1 MNAWSW
7 KLSED
12 QNEDSL
18 IKIFSILFES
28 CSTFS
33 VIQYPTL
40 FTTVPRATTTSHSPL
55 NFLPPC
61 CMPIH
66 SFSLN
71 FSLSLS
77 LPPTL
82 LALINSSLGSRRFLA
97 SKKLATNFS
106 SKWKKF
112 RAEGVEWNH
121 VFFLRFLTCSVQRNR
136 IQ

>member
-66 SFSLN
+66 FFSLN

-77 LPPTL
+77 LSP
-82 LALINSSLGSRRFLA
+82 SLPSRSDKFKLRFSTFSGVEKTGDKFFIEMEEISRRRRWM
-97 SKKLATNFS
+97 KP
-106 SKWKKF
+106 
-112 RAEGVEWNH
+112 R
-121 VFFLRFLTCSVQRNR
+121 FFLTFSNV
-136 IQ
+136 